1 MRYTTPR
8 FTVEVRRASRHG
20 TGQTAQ
26 TWLAESKPQM
36 SESTRVSLR
45 VADTPFRTAP
55 AEEPSQE
62 NVPPH
67 RVGRI
72 LPSLIDEDA
81 ANWALRD
88 STASEKKRRHHR
100 LAAAK
105 GLDPV
110 SEHLGR
116 RNSQSMPEAG
126 GLPAGESAKA
136 HASED
141 GATQP
146 NSGRSFIVSETRLA
160 QRFVRRRAHERRRQF
175 SPNTIESFFPSPRV
189 RRQLRSRL
197 RKRILRLTY
206 RRARGQ
212 FVNALSLAVMLSAT
226 NSGLANAGSACCVGN
241 AEATLTPDHVAR
253 VDCRTCRLHSAPGW
267 SGQSSSDY

>member
-1 MRYTTPR
+1 MIVRYTTPR

-26 TWLAESKPQM
+26 TWLAELKPQM

-67 RVGRI
+67 RVGRM

-100 LAAAK
+100 LWRLRCQVA
-105 GLDPV
+105 LDPV
-110 SEHLGR
+110 SRHLGR
-116 RNSQSMPEAG
+116 RRARSPCLKPVGCQQVRALRPMQANMALNPTKQ
-126 GLPAGESAKA
+126 
-136 HASED
+136 
-141 GATQP
+141 QR
-146 NSGRSFIVSETRLA
+146 RSFIVSETRLA

-175 SPNTIESFFPSPRV
+175 SPTESSRF
-189 RRQLRSRL
+189 RR
-197 RKRILRLTY
+197 
-206 RRARGQ
+206 RGSD
-212 FVNALSLAVMLSAT
+212 VNCGADC
-226 NSGLANAGSACCVGN
+226 GSEFSV
-241 AEATLTPDHVAR
+241 
-253 VDCRTCRLHSAPGW
+253 
-267 SGQSSSDY
+267 